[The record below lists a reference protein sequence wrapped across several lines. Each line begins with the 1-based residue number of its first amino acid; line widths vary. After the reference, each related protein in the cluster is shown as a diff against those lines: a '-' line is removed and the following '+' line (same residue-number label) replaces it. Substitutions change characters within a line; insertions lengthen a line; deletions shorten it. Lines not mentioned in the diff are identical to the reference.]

1 MPLSALLRRLLD
13 KLRPNRR
20 YYDRRPVAFAVRL
33 QVAEE
38 RMEAMLLDVSPSG
51 GLLRGIATLPI
62 GTLLALE
69 IAQIGLRADARVVR
83 HTPDGVGIAFSRDGV
98 GAIIAGWASG
108 QTPSA

>member
-1 MPLSALLRRLLD
+1 MSAFTLLRTLLD

-20 YYDRRPVAFAVRL
+20 HYDRRPVAFAVRL
-33 QVAEE
+33 QVADDQLD
-38 RMEAMLLDVSPSG
+38 AVLLNVSPSG
-51 GLLRGIATLPI
+51 GLLQGTATLPI

-69 IAQIGLRADARVVR
+69 ISQIGLRADARVVR

-108 QTPSA
+108 QTPAP